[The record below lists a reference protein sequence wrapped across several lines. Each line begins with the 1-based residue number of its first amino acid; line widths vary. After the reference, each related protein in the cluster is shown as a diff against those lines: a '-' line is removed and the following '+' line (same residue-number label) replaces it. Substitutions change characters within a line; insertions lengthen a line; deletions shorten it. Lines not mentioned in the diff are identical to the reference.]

1 MSPPVPVASVETL
14 LEEGRRRLHES
25 GVRTPGLDAQ
35 VLLAEALGC
44 QRAALFARAKDPVAP
59 DARETYRRFLDRRA
73 AREPVALILGR
84 REFFGLSFTVT
95 PDVLVP
101 RPETELLVSL
111 GLERIRAAKGP
122 VRALDVGTGS
132 GCVAVSLARLA
143 AENGVD
149 LRVTAVDCSDA
160 ALRVAERNAGAHG
173 VADRVLLEKADALDP
188 EWTPRGAP
196 FQLLLSNPPYVASGD
211 IALLE
216 PEVSRWE
223 PRRALDGG
231 PDGLS
236 FIRGFLARVPGWLSG
251 GGTALLEVGAGQAAA
266 VAREAAGSGLQLV
279 AVHRDLAGIERVV
292 ELRLP

>member
-1 MSPPVPVASVETL
+1 MSPPVPAASVETL
-14 LEEGRRRLHES
+14 LGEGRRRLHES

-111 GLERIRAAKGP
+111 GLERIRAAKSP

-211 IALLE
+211 IALL
-216 PEVSRWE
+216 
-223 PRRALDGG
+223 
-231 PDGLS
+231 
-236 FIRGFLARVPGWLSG
+236 ARVPGWLSG

-266 VAREAAGSGLQLV
+266 VAREAAGAGLELV